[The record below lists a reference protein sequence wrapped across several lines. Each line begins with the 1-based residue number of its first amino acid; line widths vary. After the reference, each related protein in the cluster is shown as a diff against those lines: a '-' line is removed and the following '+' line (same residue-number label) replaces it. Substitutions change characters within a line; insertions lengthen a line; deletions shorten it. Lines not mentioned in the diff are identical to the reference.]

1 MQYGHPWLNLFLPW
15 SPFLAAPIGTRSPGD
30 GGDEPSHAGSTAWG
44 FSLQQCNGAAG
55 SAARPCVCV
64 CVCVCVNAENSGGS
78 VFFVWGT
85 AERREGKRG
94 NLHQERSVAASCSP

>member
-1 MQYGHPWLNLFLPW
+1 MVTHGSISSSHGHPSLP
-15 SPFLAAPIGTRSPGD
+15 PPLGPGRQVMEVMNPATLAAQPGVFL
-30 GGDEPSHAGSTAWG
+30 
-44 FSLQQCNGAAG
+44 FS
-55 SAARPCVCV
+55 SATVQRVPPPGRV